1 MGISKLIYIRHN
13 LSKKANVL
21 PPQRIHYY
29 DLTLLLSGKLT
40 YYIDGKEIAMQSG
53 DAILIP
59 PQSVRERAGSE
70 EGENYI
76 SFNFTSA
83 EEYNLPLVMKNVVRS
98 EITLL
103 VAAYDEIEK
112 YNYSD
117 NKKKGEYLCGCILS
131 VLEDIVTAEQYNP
144 LTKKIMEYIHKDIKR
159 KITLEDIGKMTFFS
173 PIYCD
178 TVFRKEVGRSI
189 VDYVLDRRIDEA
201 KRLLIEGTIPLAQ
214 IAEAVG
220 FNDYNY
226 FSRVF
231 KKRSGY
237 SPTEYRRRS
246 FAKSNM

>member
-13 LSKKANVL
+13 LSKKANEL
-21 PPQRIHYY
+21 PPLRIHYY

-40 YYIDGKEIAMQSG
+40 YCIDGKEVIMKSG

-59 PQSVRERAGSE
+59 PQSVRERAESE
-70 EGENYI
+70 EGVNYI

-144 LTKKIMEYIHKDIKR
+144 LTKRIMEYIHKDIRR
-159 KITLEDIGKMTFFS
+159 KITLEDIGRMTFFS

>member
-1 MGISKLIYIRHN
+1 
-13 LSKKANVL
+13 
-21 PPQRIHYY
+21 
-29 DLTLLLSGKLT
+29 
-40 YYIDGKEIAMQSG
+40 
-53 DAILIP
+53 
-59 PQSVRERAGSE
+59 
-70 EGENYI
+70 
-76 SFNFTSA
+76 
-83 EEYNLPLVMKNVVRS
+83 
-98 EITLL
+98 
-103 VAAYDEIEK
+103 
-112 YNYSD
+112 
-117 NKKKGEYLCGCILS
+117 
-131 VLEDIVTAEQYNP
+131 
-144 LTKKIMEYIHKDIKR
+144 
-159 KITLEDIGKMTFFS
+159 MTFFS

-214 IAEAVG
+214 IAETVG